1 MSKPLYRQIAEAFE
15 QKIRSGELDVDD
27 VLPTEQSLQD
37 MYNVSRVTVRKAI
50 EQLEKQGLVQRIKG
64 SGTYVKYNPA
74 KYDSFQ
80 LKGFDEN
87 ITAQGRT
94 AGTKVIHFQLEPA
107 PSAIAEHLKIEAGTM
122 IFSIIRIRTID
133 DEPEILEQSY
143 MPLSLFP
150 DLSVEVMQTS
160 KYHYIEKQ
168 KGYQIS
174 HSRQDLKPVLATD
187 VIAKHLNIKTNHPV
201 IRQRSTSELINGE
214 IFEYSVQYLRG
225 FQYRFEYIAR
235 RGLE

>member
-1 MSKPLYRQIAEAFE
+1 MSKPLYRQIAEIFE
-15 QKIRSGELDVDD
+15 KKIRSGELDVED
-27 VLPTEQSLQD
+27 VLPTEQALQEL
-37 MYNVSRVTVRKAI
+37 YNVSRVTVRKAL
-50 EQLEKQGLVQRIKG
+50 EQLENQGLVNRIKG
-64 SGTYVKYNPA
+64 SGTYVKCNSA
-74 KYDSFQ
+74 THATLQ

-87 ITAQGRT
+87 ITSQGR
-94 AGTKVIHFQLEPA
+94 ASGTKVIHFQLEQAQPV
-107 PSAIAEHLKIEAGTM
+107 IADHLKIEVGTLLY
-122 IFSIIRIRTID
+122 SIIRIRTID

-150 DLSVEVMQTS
+150 DLNVKVMQTS

-174 HSRQDLKPVLATD
+174 HSKQDLKPVLATNI
-187 VIAKHLNIKTNHPV
+187 VARHLNIETNYPV
-201 IRQRSTSELINGE
+201 LRLRSTSELVTGE
-214 IFEYSVQYLRG
+214 IFEYSIQYLRG